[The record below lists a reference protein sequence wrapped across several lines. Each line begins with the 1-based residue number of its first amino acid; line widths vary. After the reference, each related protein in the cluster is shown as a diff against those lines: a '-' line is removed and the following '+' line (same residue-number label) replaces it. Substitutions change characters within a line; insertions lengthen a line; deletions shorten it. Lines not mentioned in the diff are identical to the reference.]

1 MWAGVQDQDII
12 PTFSPYVPLLTNWI
26 LTTAKRGQTEV
37 GKWLYHVMDG
47 SIVAGLNKE

>member
-12 PTFSPYVPLLTNWI
+12 PTLPPDVPLLTNWI
-26 LTTAKRGQTEV
+26 HTSAKIGQTV

-47 SIVAGLNKE
+47 STVAGLSKE